1 MCKSCPYRS
10 YLKKVFIFGCRAIDQ
25 RGLTL
30 LEVLIALF
38 VATIGLLSLSSM
50 QISAIRGNG
59 LSRECTQAT
68 FLAQSILERIKDGN
82 GVADG
87 TFGFI
92 DMSGTDAGI
101 IIDSGAKDGIDGRG
115 DRGGPFKVQWQVAS
129 NTAWSRKIS
138 VNVSWSSISGRAR
151 QVRIASVSRGDGK

>member
-1 MCKSCPYRS
+1 MCKSCPCRS
-10 YLKKVFIFGCRAIDQ
+10 YLKKVSIFGDRANDQ

-38 VATIGLLSLSSM
+38 VASIGLFSLSSM

-82 GVADG
+82 RVADG

-92 DMSGTDAGI
+92 GMSDTDAGVI
-101 IIDSGAKDGIDGRG
+101 VDSGVMDGINGRG
-115 DRGGPFKVQWQVAS
+115 DSGGPFNVQWQVAT
-129 NTAWSRKIS
+129 NTAWSRRIS
-138 VNVSWSSISGRAR
+138 VNVSWSSISGRTR
-151 QVRIASVSRGDGK
+151 HVRMASISRGGGK

>member
-1 MCKSCPYRS
+1 MCKSCPCRS
-10 YLKKVFIFGCRAIDQ
+10 CLKKVSIFGCRANDQ
-25 RGLTL
+25 KGLTL

-38 VATIGLLSLSSM
+38 VAAVGLFSLSSM

-68 FLAQSILERIKDGN
+68 FLAQSILEGIKEGN
-82 GVADG
+82 RVADG

-101 IIDSGAKDGIDGRG
+101 IIDSGVMDGVDGSG
-115 DRGGPFKVQWQVAS
+115 NSGGPFNVHWQVAT
-129 NTAWSRKIS
+129 NTAWSRRIS
-138 VNVSWSSISGRAR
+138 VNVSWSSISGRKR
-151 QVRIASVSRGDGK
+151 HVRIASVSRGEGK

>member
-1 MCKSCPYRS
+1 MGKSCPCKFVSIITLR
-10 YLKKVFIFGCRAIDQ
+10 GNDQ

-38 VATIGLLSLSSM
+38 VAAIGLFSLSSM
-50 QISAIRGNG
+50 QVSAIRGNG

-82 GVADG
+82 RVADG

-92 DMSGTDAGI
+92 DMTDTDAGI
-101 IIDSGAKDGIDGRG
+101 IIDSGVMDGIDGRG
-115 DRGGPFKVQWQVAS
+115 DSGGPFNVQWKVAT
-129 NTAWSRKIS
+129 NTAWSRRIS
-138 VNVSWSSISGRAR
+138 VNVSWRSISGRMR
-151 QVRIASVSRGDGK
+151 QVRIASISRGDGQ